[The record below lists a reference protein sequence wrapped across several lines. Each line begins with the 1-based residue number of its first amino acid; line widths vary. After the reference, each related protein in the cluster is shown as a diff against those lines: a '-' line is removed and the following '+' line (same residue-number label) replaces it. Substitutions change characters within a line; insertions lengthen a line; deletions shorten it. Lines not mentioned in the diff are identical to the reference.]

1 VVETVASRLVVLAP
15 DGTQAGSLVLVKD
28 RLLIGRDPQ
37 ADVHLDDPG
46 VSWHHA
52 ELARVAD
59 RWFLRDLGS
68 TNGTTVGGT
77 RIDRSTEV
85 GGGALI
91 GVGRQRL
98 RLDGPSGGAHPPT
111 HAFPATAPAGGIWV
125 PSQSAHEIINHEGDN
140 IQYFQARESF
150 LREVAA
156 TRTRARW
163 FVWLGLFLVVGG
175 LAAVLSQ
182 LLPFLSAVSGSVSTQ
197 TQPDSADLDL
207 FGPVTLLGYV
217 AALAGAVLVVVG
229 IVLHVTATARR
240 RQVEQRFPVPH
251 RYR

>member
-1 VVETVASRLVVLAP
+1 VVETVASRLVVLGP
-15 DGTQAGSLVLVKD
+15 DGTQAGSLVLIKD

-68 TNGTTVGGT
+68 TNGTTVGGM

-98 RLDGPSGGAHPPT
+98 RLEGPSGAHPPT
-111 HAFPATAPAGGIWV
+111 HAYPATAPAGGFFV

-175 LAAVLSQ
+175 LAAVLSR
-182 LLPFLSAVSGSVSTQ
+182 LLPFLSAVSGAVSTQ
-197 TQPDSADLDL
+197 TEPDSADVDL
-207 FGPVTLLGYV
+207 FSPVLLAGYV
-217 AALAGAVLVVVG
+217 AAFAGAVLVVVG

-240 RQVEQRFPVPH
+240 RQVDQRFPVPH